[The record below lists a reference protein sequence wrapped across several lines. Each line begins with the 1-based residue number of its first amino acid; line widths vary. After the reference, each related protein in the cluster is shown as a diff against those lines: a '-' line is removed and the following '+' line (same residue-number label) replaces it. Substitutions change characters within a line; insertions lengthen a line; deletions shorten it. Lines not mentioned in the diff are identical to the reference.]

1 MDAKQKGCAVSI
13 LWVLLTLVAVYIF
26 TIVTTNRIYREQT
39 EIIGTGMT
47 TEATIERVT
56 HKGLWELGKIY
67 ARLEYTVDGQAY
79 AKDVQ
84 ISMRTY
90 QFPTGKVKDGKTVV
104 TISYLPEDP
113 SMAGFEGAVLTAKTA
128 RTLSIVF
135 LCIVGPLA
143 LLLIFGLAV
152 VGLSDR

>member
-1 MDAKQKGCAVSI
+1 LV
-13 LWVLLTLVAVYIF
+13 LVAIYIF

-39 EIIGTGMT
+39 EILNTGVTM
-47 TEATIERVT
+47 EATIERVT
-56 HKGLWELGKIY
+56 HKGLWEIGKIY
-67 ARLEYTVDGQAY
+67 ARLEYTVDGQDY
-79 AKDVQ
+79 AKDVP

-113 SMAGFEGAVLTAKTA
+113 AMVGFEGAVQSAKTA

-135 LCIVGPLA
+135 LCIIGPLA
-143 LLLIFGLAV
+143 LLLLLGLIV
-152 VGLSDR
+152 VKLSE